1 MAARKFNA
9 LPGFGLT
16 MGFTLVYLSVIVLI
30 PIGGLIFKALGMSW
44 AELLR
49 LATTERAMAA
59 YRLTFG
65 ASFIAALTNAIFGTI
80 LAWVLV
86 RYNFPGRRFVDALVD
101 IPFALPTAV
110 AGLTL
115 ANLYSENGWLGQ
127 FLVPLGIK
135 GAYSQLGV
143 VIALTFV
150 GLPFVVRTLQPVLE
164 GMEREVE
171 EVAATL
177 GAGRLRTFISVVAPT
192 LFPTVITGFALA
204 FARAVGEYGS
214 VIFISSNI
222 PRKSEIAPL
231 VIITLL
237 EQYEYTGAMALAV
250 VLLTISFSL
259 LIAINLLERWASRY
273 HQH

>member
-115 ANLYSENGWLGQ
+115 ANLYTENGWLGQ
-127 FLVPLGIK
+127 FLVPLGIH